1 MIDIE
6 YNNDEAEQAIL
17 GIMMIDTNKILPI
30 IVLLNQEDFY
40 SPAHRLIYK
49 AIETMY
55 REGKAVD
62 IVTISEWLRFNDELE
77 KVGGREY
84 ISSLAENVITTA
96 NYKNYCKIILKYS
109 KKRKIKGLLEEYL
122 NEINSTDVDEVAQA
136 IKLKMEEIII
146 NRTSDNLTHIM
157 NGVEPVVEQI
167 DSILNSENNILGL
180 STGLDSLDKWLSGLV
195 GGRLYILGARPAMGK
210 GIRLNCDILTPTGWV
225 KNKDIKLGD
234 EVVGRDGKPTKV
246 IGIYPQPLQD
256 CYKLTLKDG
265 REIICDAPHEWTVY
279 SSKWGKERTF
289 TTEELYNKLQCVRYQ
304 NRISLPRFNGDY
316 GIEKDFI
323 IPPYIMGVLI
333 GDGCLSTGDIRYCKP
348 SQLVLDNVKR
358 CLPKGV
364 EANFYKDGKTVGI
377 INWKEAREY
386 IKTIGLNIQSYNKF
400 IPQEYFHSSKIQR
413 EQLFQGLMDTDR
425 YNTSKGYEYST
436 TSERL
441 AKDVQQLAWSLGYN
455 CRMTSRMGSYKK
467 DGVVKQTRINYR
479 LYITK
484 DRPLTIT
491 KIEKVE
497 PISTQ
502 CIHVDNEDK
511 LFIIEDY
518 LVTHNS
524 AIAQQISE
532 YVASLPEKNVV
543 FASLEMSVEEYTQ
556 RALFRRCN
564 INQEMLT
571 RGMVDKDTIFEKV
584 YKESEAIANEN
595 LYIIDNAECTLSEVE
610 NGIVNCINKKGS
622 CDLVV
627 VDYLQLMA
635 HDNRKETDDYKTVSY
650 NSTGLK
656 KLARKYNVPVI
667 ALCQL
672 SRSLETRADKRPILS
687 DLRESGKIE
696 QDADVVMF
704 LFREEVYDPTPMN
717 KGSAELI
724 VAKQRQ
730 GRTGVINLIF
740 NAGKTEFKERM
751 PYGTKTN
758 SST

>member
-77 KVGGREY
+77 QVGGREY

-195 GGRLYILGARPAMGK
+195 GGRLYIIGARPAMGK
-210 GIRLNCDILTPTGWV
+210 
-225 KNKDIKLGD
+225 
-234 EVVGRDGKPTKV
+234 
-246 IGIYPQPLQD
+246 
-256 CYKLTLKDG
+256 
-265 REIICDAPHEWTVY
+265 
-279 SSKWGKERTF
+279 
-289 TTEELYNKLQCVRYQ
+289 
-304 NRISLPRFNGDY
+304 
-316 GIEKDFI
+316 
-323 IPPYIMGVLI
+323 
-333 GDGCLSTGDIRYCKP
+333 
-348 SQLVLDNVKR
+348 
-358 CLPKGV
+358 
-364 EANFYKDGKTVGI
+364 
-377 INWKEAREY
+377 
-386 IKTIGLNIQSYNKF
+386 
-400 IPQEYFHSSKIQR
+400 
-413 EQLFQGLMDTDR
+413 
-425 YNTSKGYEYST
+425 
-436 TSERL
+436 
-441 AKDVQQLAWSLGYN
+441 
-455 CRMTSRMGSYKK
+455 
-467 DGVVKQTRINYR
+467 
-479 LYITK
+479 
-484 DRPLTIT
+484 
-491 KIEKVE
+491 
-497 PISTQ
+497 
-502 CIHVDNEDK
+502 
-511 LFIIEDY
+511 
-518 LVTHNS
+518 S
-524 AIAQQISE
+524 ALAQQISE
-532 YVASLPEKNVV
+532 YVASLPDKNVV

-730 GRTGVINLIF
+730 GRTGKIDLIF

>member
-1 MIDIE
+1 MLDTE
-6 YNNDEAEQAIL
+6 LNNDEAEQYLL
-17 GIMMIDTNKILPI
+17 GIMMVDINKILPI
-30 IVLLNQEDFY
+30 IVMVGQNDFY
-40 SPAHRLIYK
+40 SPAHRLLYS
-49 AIETMY
+49 AIESLY
-55 REGKAVD
+55 RDGKPVD
-62 IVTISEWLRFNDELE
+62 IVTVSEYLRFNDELE
-77 KVGGREY
+77 TVGGREY

-109 KKRKIKGLLEEYL
+109 KKRKLISLFQESLEA
-122 NEINSTDVDEVAQA
+122 IHSKDVDELAQEL
-136 IKLKMEEIII
+136 KLQLEEIII
-146 NRTSDNLTHIM
+146 NRTSDNLTHIL

-167 DSILNSENNILGL
+167 NSILNSEDNILGL
-180 STGLDSLDKWLSGLV
+180 STGLPSLDKWLSGLV

-210 GIRLNCDILTPTGWV
+210 GLRLDCNILTPTGWV
-225 KNKDIKLGD
+225 KNKDIQLGD
-234 EVVGRDGKPTKV
+234 KVIGRDGKPTKV

-265 REIICDAPHEWTVY
+265 RKIVCDAPHEWTVY
-279 SSKWGKERTF
+279 SSKWKEERTL
-289 TTEELYNKLQCVRYQ
+289 TAEELYNKLQLVRYQ
-304 NRISLPRFNGDY
+304 NRISLPRFTGDY
-316 GIEKDFI
+316 GIEKDFV

-333 GDGCLSTGDIRYCKP
+333 GDGCLSTGVIRYCKP
-348 SQLVLDNVKR
+348 SQLVLDNVR
-358 CLPKGV
+358 RYLPKEVG
-364 EANFYKDGKTVGI
+364 ASFYKDGKTVGI
-377 INWKEAREY
+377 TKWKEGREY
-386 IKTIGLNIQSYNKF
+386 IKAIGLDTQSYNKF
-400 IPQEYFHSSKIQR
+400 IPQEYFHSARVQR
-413 EQLFQGLMDTDR
+413 EQLFQGLIDTDG
-425 YNTSKGYEYST
+425 YVTGKGYEYST
-436 TSERL
+436 TSKQL

-455 CRMTSRMGSYKK
+455 CRIVSRMGSYKK
-467 DGVVKQTRINYR
+467 DGVVKQTRMNYR

-484 DRPLTIT
+484 DKPLTIT

-497 PISTQ
+497 PIPTQ
-502 CIHVDNEDK
+502 CIHVDNVDK
-511 LFIIEDY
+511 LFVIEDY

-532 YVASLPEKNVV
+532 HVASQSDKNVV
-543 FASLEMSVEEYTQ
+543 FASLEMSTEEYTQ

-571 RGMVDKDTIFEKV
+571 RGMVDKETIFEKV
-584 YKESEAIANEN
+584 YQESEAIANEN
-595 LYIIDNAECTLSEVE
+595 LYIIDNAECTLSEIE

-635 HDNRKETDDYKTVSY
+635 NDNRKETDDYKTVSY

-656 KLARKYNVPVI
+656 KLARKYNVPI
-667 ALCQL
+667 LALCQL
-672 SRSLETRADKRPILS
+672 SRSLETRSDKRPILS

-730 GRTGVINLIF
+730 GRTGIINLIF
-740 NAGKTEFKERM
+740 NAGKTEFKERI
-751 PYGTKTN
+751 TN
-758 SST
+758 GSRK